1 VKDLLPFVVV
11 GVAAGSVYGL
21 AGVGLTL
28 TYTTTG
34 IFNFAHGALAAAAAF
49 AFFTVHVEWGWPW
62 PVALA
67 LAVAGIGLAGGLL
80 MERLS
85 RSLRTA
91 DAATAVVATVG
102 LLLAVQGG
110 IEWRYGTAARQPA
123 PFLPGTALHLGG
135 VAVTRQQAATV
146 LVGAAATLAVL
157 AFLRRSRLGV
167 QMRAVVGNPDLLSL
181 AGTDPAPVRTAA
193 WVIGSGFA
201 ALSGVL
207 IAPFLGLDAGLLTL
221 LVVQAFGAV
230 AIGRF
235 RSLPLTYAGG
245 LALGVAASLLTKEF
259 AGRPSLGGL
268 PSSLP
273 FLVLVVALVVWP
285 PRAVGGMAAAGLG
298 ALGGAGTSGGAGR
311 PARRG
316 APPAAAIAAAA
327 AGIAAVVALP
337 HLVGPKLPSYTAAAA
352 LVVMFVSLALLV
364 YGSGQISLCHAAFGA
379 VGATAFAHFASSSGL
394 GLPWFAALLLAGA
407 AAVPIGALVAIPAIR
422 LSGVYLALATFGF
435 AVLMER
441 VAYPTGVMFGATGS
455 RHAPRPAFAGGDT
468 ALFYVTVAVA
478 VAGCLLVL
486 AVSRTRLGRLLK
498 GLAESPTALTTN
510 GLSTNVTRLAAF
522 AASAFLAGVAGALLA
537 AAAGNVNGRSF
548 ASFNSLLYLVVLAVA
563 GRRLV
568 PSAVVAAGL
577 LAVAPAYVPD
587 GLVAHQ
593 ALLFGAATVLLL
605 AARGATVRPR
615 TTRVAERLAAGPVGA
630 RRPGVRGRPSS
641 GLEPGAAS

>member
-1 VKDLLPFVVV
+1 LVLVMKDFLPFIVV

-21 AGVGLTL
+21 AGLGLTL

-34 IFNFAHGALAAAAAF
+34 LFNFAHGALAAAAAF
-49 AFFTVHVEWGWPW
+49 VFFTVHVDWGWPW
-62 PVALA
+62 PLS
-67 LAVAGIGLAGGLL
+67 LAVAVVGVGVVGGLL
-80 MERLS
+80 VERLS
-85 RSLRTA
+85 RSLSIA

-102 LLLAVQGG
+102 LLLAVQGL
-110 IEWRYGTAARQPA
+110 IQWRYGTAARQLA
-123 PFLPGTALHLGG
+123 PFLSGTAAHIGG

-146 LVGAAATLAVL
+146 LVGAAATAGVL
-157 AFLRRSRLGV
+157 AFLRFSRLGV
-167 QMRAVVGNPDLLSL
+167 QMRAVVGNPDLLAL
-181 AGTDPAPVRTAA
+181 AGTDPAPVRAA
-193 WVIGSGFA
+193 SWIIGSAFA

-235 RSLPLTYAGG
+235 RSLTLTYAGG
-245 LALGVAASLLTKEF
+245 VALGVAANILIKEF
-259 AGRPSLGGL
+259 AGRPALAGL

-273 FLVLVVALVVWP
+273 FIVLVVALVLWP
-285 PRAVGGMAAAGLG
+285 PRAVGRVNTAPVGAERAVRRLAQSGRLAVAAGVVTL
-298 ALGGAGTSGGAGR
+298 
-311 PARRG
+311 
-316 APPAAAIAAAA
+316 
-327 AGIAAVVALP
+327 VALP

-364 YGSGQISLCHAAFGA
+364 RGSGQISLCHAAFGA
-379 VGATAFAHFASSSGL
+379 VGATAFSHFASSSGL
-394 GLPWFAALLLAGA
+394 GLPWVVALLLAGA
-407 AAVPIGALVAIPAIR
+407 AAVPLGALVAIPAIR

-435 AVLMER
+435 AILMER

-455 RHAPRPAFAGGDT
+455 RHAPRPSFAGGDT

-478 VAGCLLVL
+478 AAACLLVV
-486 AVSRTRLGRLLK
+486 AVTRTRLGRLLR

-548 ASFNSLLYLVVLAVA
+548 TSFNSLLYLVVLAVA
-563 GRRLV
+563 GGRLV
-568 PSAVVAAGL
+568 PSAVMAAAL

-593 ALLFGAATVLLL
+593 ALLFGLATL
-605 AARGATVRPR
+605 ALIAMRGVSIR
-615 TTRVAERLAAGPVGA
+615 TRTSRAEERLATSPVRARMAEQGA
-630 RRPGVRGRPSS
+630 I
-641 GLEPGAAS
+641 A

>member
-1 VKDLLPFVVV
+1 MKDFLPFIVV

-21 AGVGLTL
+21 AGLGLTL

-49 AFFTVHVEWGWPW
+49 AFFTVHVQWGWPW

-67 LAVAGIGLAGGLL
+67 LAVAGVGLAGGLV

-110 IEWRYGTAARQPA
+110 IEWHYGTAARQLA
-123 PFLPGTALHLGG
+123 PFLSGTALHLGG

-167 QMRAVVGNPDLLSL
+167 QMRAVVGNPDLLAL

-245 LALGVAASLLTKEF
+245 LALGVGASLLTKEF

-285 PRAVGGMAAAGLG
+285 PKTAGRMAAAAIG
-298 ALGGAGTSGGAGR
+298 ALGGAGAAGPAGR
-311 PARRG
+311 SARPR
-316 APPAAAIAAAA
+316 AAPAAGLAA
-327 AGIAAVVALP
+327 AGIAVLVTLP

-379 VGATAFAHFASSSGL
+379 VGATAFSHFASSSGL

-435 AVLMER
+435 AILMER

-455 RHAPRPAFAGGDT
+455 RHAPRPSFAGGDT

-478 VAGCLLVL
+478 AAGCLLVV
-486 AVSRTRLGRLLK
+486 AVSRTRLGRLLR

-568 PSAVVAAGL
+568 PSAVIAAGL

-593 ALLFGAATVLLL
+593 ALLFGAATVVLL

-615 TTRVAERLAAGPVGA
+615 TTRVAERLAAGPVRA
-630 RRPGVRGRPSS
+630 RRPGVRGRPP
-641 GLEPGAAS
+641 GLEPGVAS

>member
-1 VKDLLPFVVV
+1 MSDLLPFIVV

-21 AGVGLTL
+21 AGLGLTL

-49 AFFTVHVEWGWPW
+49 VFFTMHVDWGWPW

-67 LAVAGIGLAGGLL
+67 LAVSGVGVVGGLL
-80 MERLS
+80 VERLS
-85 RSLRTA
+85 RSLSIA

-102 LLLAVQGG
+102 LLLAVQGL
-110 IEWRYGTAARQPA
+110 IQWRYGTAARQLE
-123 PFLPGTALHLGG
+123 PFLSGTALHLGG

-146 LVGAAATLAVL
+146 LVGLAAAGGVL
-157 AFLRRSRLGV
+157 AFLRFSRLGV
-167 QMRAVVGNPDLLSL
+167 QMRAVVGNPDLLAL
-181 AGTDPAPVRTAA
+181 AGTDPTPVRTAA
-193 WVIGSGFA
+193 WIIGSGFA

-207 IAPFLGLDAGLLTL
+207 IAPFLGLEATLLTL

-245 LALGVAASLLTKEF
+245 VALGIAANILTKEF
-259 AGRPSLGGL
+259 AGRPALGGL

-273 FLVLVVALVVWP
+273 FIVLVVALVLWP
-285 PRAVGGMAAAGLG
+285 PRTVARPNTASFDGGR
-298 ALGGAGTSGGAGR
+298 AGR
-311 PARRG
+311 RWPAPARL
-316 APPAAAIAAAA
+316 AAIGFGVAAL
-327 AGIAAVVALP
+327 VALP
-337 HLVGPKLPSYTAAAA
+337 HLVGPKLPSYTAGAA
-352 LVVMFVSLALLV
+352 LVVTFVSLALLV
-364 YGSGQISLCHAAFGA
+364 RGSGQISLCHAAFGA
-379 VGATAFAHFASSSGL
+379 VGATAFSHFASSSGL
-394 GLPWFAALLLAGA
+394 GLPWFVALVLAGA

-435 AVLMER
+435 AILMER

-455 RHAPRPAFAGGDT
+455 RPAPRPSFAGGDT
-468 ALFYVTVAVA
+468 ALFYVTVAMA
-478 VAGCLLVL
+478 AAACILVVI
-486 AVSRTRLGRLLK
+486 VSRTRLGRLLR

-537 AAAGNVNGRSF
+537 ASAGNVNGRSF

-568 PSAVVAAGL
+568 PSAVIAAGL

-587 GLVAHQ
+587 ELVAHQ
-593 ALLFGAATVLLL
+593 ALLFGATIVVLLAVRGMTIRPRSTR
-605 AARGATVRPR
+605 AAERLEGSPVHARLLERGAT
-615 TTRVAERLAAGPVGA
+615 A
-630 RRPGVRGRPSS
+630 
-641 GLEPGAAS
+641 

>member
-1 VKDLLPFVVV
+1 MSDLLPFIVV

-21 AGVGLTL
+21 AGLGLTL

-49 AFFTVHVEWGWPW
+49 VFFTMHVDRGWPW

-67 LAVAGIGLAGGLL
+67 LAVTGVGVVGGLL
-80 MERLS
+80 VERLS
-85 RSLRTA
+85 RSLSIA

-102 LLLAVQGG
+102 LLLAVQGL
-110 IEWRYGTAARQPA
+110 IQWRYGTAARQLE
-123 PFLPGTALHLGG
+123 PFLSGTAVHLGG

-146 LVGAAATLAVL
+146 LVGLAAAGGVL
-157 AFLRRSRLGV
+157 AFLRFSRLGV
-167 QMRAVVGNPDLLSL
+167 QMRAVVGNPDLLAL
-181 AGTDPAPVRTAA
+181 AGTDPTPVRTAA
-193 WVIGSGFA
+193 WIIGSGFA

-207 IAPFLGLDAGLLTL
+207 IAPFLGLEATLLTL

-245 LALGVAASLLTKEF
+245 VALGIAANILTKEF
-259 AGRPSLGGL
+259 AGRPALGGL

-273 FLVLVVALVVWP
+273 FIVLVVALVLWP
-285 PRAVGGMAAAGLG
+285 PRTVARPNTASFDTGRAGRRWPSQARLAAIGIGAAAL
-298 ALGGAGTSGGAGR
+298 
-311 PARRG
+311 
-316 APPAAAIAAAA
+316 
-327 AGIAAVVALP
+327 VALP
-337 HLVGPKLPSYTAAAA
+337 HIVGPKLPSYTAAAA
-352 LVVMFVSLALLV
+352 LVVTFVSLALLV
-364 YGSGQISLCHAAFGA
+364 RGSGQISLCHAAFGA
-379 VGATAFAHFASSSGL
+379 VGATAFSHFASSSGL
-394 GLPWFAALLLAGA
+394 GLPWFAALVLAGA

-435 AVLMER
+435 AILMER
-441 VAYPTGVMFGATGS
+441 VAYPTGLMFGATGS
-455 RHAPRPAFAGGDT
+455 RHAPRPSFAGGDT
-468 ALFYVTVAVA
+468 ALFYVTVAMAA
-478 VAGCLLVL
+478 VACLLVVV
-486 AVSRTRLGRLLK
+486 VSRTRLGRLLR

-537 AAAGNVNGRSF
+537 AGAGNVNGRSF

-568 PSAVVAAGL
+568 PSAIIAAGL

-587 GLVAHQ
+587 ELVAHQ
-593 ALLFGAATVLLL
+593 ALLFGATVVVLLAVRGMTIRPRSTR
-605 AARGATVRPR
+605 AAERLDGSPVHARLVERGATV
-615 TTRVAERLAAGPVGA
+615 
-630 RRPGVRGRPSS
+630 
-641 GLEPGAAS
+641 

>member
-1 VKDLLPFVVV
+1 MSDLLPFIVV

-21 AGVGLTL
+21 AGLGLTL

-34 IFNFAHGALAAAAAF
+34 VFNFAHGALAAAAAF

-62 PVALA
+62 PLALA
-67 LAVAGIGLAGGLL
+67 LAVTGVGLVGGLL
-80 MERLS
+80 VERLS
-85 RSLRTA
+85 RSLATA

-102 LLLAVQGG
+102 LLLAVQGL
-110 IEWRYGTAARQPA
+110 IQWRYGTAARQLA
-123 PFLPGTALHLGG
+123 PFLSGTAVHLGG

-146 LVGAAATLAVL
+146 LVGAAAAAGVL
-157 AFLRRSRLGV
+157 AFLRFSRLGV
-167 QMRAVVGNPDLLSL
+167 QMRAVVGNPDLLAL

-193 WVIGSGFA
+193 WIIGSGFA

-245 LALGVAASLLTKEF
+245 LALGVAANILTKEF
-259 AGRPSLGGL
+259 AGRPALGGL

-273 FLVLVVALVVWP
+273 FIVLVVALVLWP
-285 PRAVGGMAAAGLG
+285 PRAVGRANAAPVNPERAPRQ
-298 ALGGAGTSGGAGR
+298 R
-311 PARRG
+311 PARWRLAAVG
-316 APPAAAIAAAA
+316 AGAAAL
-327 AGIAAVVALP
+327 VALP
-337 HLVGPKLPSYTAAAA
+337 HLVGPKLPSYTAGAA
-352 LVVMFVSLALLV
+352 LVVTFVSLALLV
-364 YGSGQISLCHAAFGA
+364 RGSGQISLCHAAFGA
-379 VGATAFAHFASSSGL
+379 VGATAFSHFASSSGL
-394 GLPWFAALLLAGA
+394 GLPWFVALLLAGA

-435 AVLMER
+435 AILMER
-441 VAYPTGVMFGATGS
+441 VAYPTGAMFGATGS
-455 RHAPRPAFAGGDT
+455 RHVPRPSFAGGDT

-478 VAGCLLVL
+478 AAACLLVV
-486 AVSRTRLGRLLK
+486 AVSRTRLGRLLR

-537 AAAGNVNGRSF
+537 AGAGNVNGRSF

-568 PSAVVAAGL
+568 PSAVIAAGL

-593 ALLFGAATVLLL
+593 ALLFGVATVVLL
-605 AARGATVRPR
+605 AVRGMTIRPR
-615 TTRVAERLAAGPVGA
+615 TSRAAERLAGSPVHARLLERGA
-630 RRPGVRGRPSS
+630 T
-641 GLEPGAAS
+641 A

>member
-1 VKDLLPFVVV
+1 VIREFLPFIVV

-21 AGVGLTL
+21 AGLGLTL

-49 AFFTVHVEWGWPW
+49 VFFTVHVDWGWPW

-67 LAVAGIGLAGGLL
+67 VAVVGVGGIGGLL
-80 MERLS
+80 VERLS
-85 RSLRTA
+85 RSLSIA

-102 LLLAVQGG
+102 LLLAVQGL
-110 IEWRYGTAARQPA
+110 IEWRYGTAARQLA
-123 PFLPGTALHLGG
+123 PFLSGTAVHLGG

-146 LVGAAATLAVL
+146 LVGAAATAALL
-157 AFLRRSRLGV
+157 AFLRFSRLGV
-167 QMRAVVGNPDLLSL
+167 QMRAVVGNPDLLAL
-181 AGTDPAPVRTAA
+181 AGTDPAPVRMAS
-193 WVIGSGFA
+193 WIIGSAFA

-245 LALGVAASLLTKEF
+245 VALGVAANVLIKEF
-259 AGRPSLGGL
+259 AGRPALAGL

-273 FLVLVVALVVWP
+273 FIVLVVALVLWP
-285 PRAVGGMAAAGLG
+285 PKAIGRVNAAPVGGERVARRLAPQARWLAGAVGVV
-298 ALGGAGTSGGAGR
+298 AL
-311 PARRG
+311 
-316 APPAAAIAAAA
+316 
-327 AGIAAVVALP
+327 VALP
-337 HLVGPKLPSYTAAAA
+337 HVVGPKLPSYTAAAA

-364 YGSGQISLCHAAFGA
+364 RGSGQISLCHAAFGA
-379 VGATAFAHFASSSGL
+379 VGATAFSHFASSSGL
-394 GLPWFAALLLAGA
+394 GLPWVVALLLAGA

-435 AVLMER
+435 AILMER

-478 VAGCLLVL
+478 AAACLLVV
-486 AVSRTRLGRLLK
+486 AVTRTRLGRLLR

-537 AAAGNVNGRSF
+537 SAAGNVNGRSF
-548 ASFNSLLYLVVLAVA
+548 TSFNSLLYLVVLAVA
-563 GRRLV
+563 GLRLV
-568 PSAVVAAGL
+568 PSAVMAAAL

-587 GLVAHQ
+587 ALVAHQ
-593 ALLFGAATVLLL
+593 ALLFGLATLVLI
-605 AARGATVRPR
+605 AGRGASIRPR
-615 TTRVAERLAAGPVGA
+615 TTRAEERLATSPVRA
-630 RRPGVRGRPSS
+630 RLAEHGVT
-641 GLEPGAAS
+641 A

>member
-1 VKDLLPFVVV
+1 MSDLLPFIVV

-21 AGVGLTL
+21 AGLGLTL

-49 AFFTVHVEWGWPW
+49 VFFTMHVDWSWPW

-67 LAVAGIGLAGGLL
+67 LAVIGVGVIGGLL
-80 MERLS
+80 VERLA
-85 RSLRTA
+85 RSLSIV

-102 LLLAVQGG
+102 LLLAVQGL
-110 IEWRYGTAARQPA
+110 IQWRYGTAARQLE
-123 PFLPGTALHLGG
+123 PFLTGTAVHLGG

-146 LVGAAATLAVL
+146 LVGLVAAGGVL
-157 AFLRRSRLGV
+157 AFLRFSRLGV
-167 QMRAVVGNPDLLSL
+167 QMRAVVGNPDLLAL
-181 AGTDPAPVRTAA
+181 AGTDPTPVRTAA
-193 WVIGSGFA
+193 WIIGSGFA

-207 IAPFLGLDAGLLTL
+207 IAPFLGLEATLLTL

-245 LALGVAASLLTKEF
+245 VALGIAANILTKEF
-259 AGRPSLGGL
+259 AGRPALGGL

-273 FLVLVVALVVWP
+273 FIVLVVALVLWP
-285 PRAVGGMAAAGLG
+285 PRTVGRGNAASFDAER
-298 ALGGAGTSGGAGR
+298 ADR
-311 PARRG
+311 RWPAQARL
-316 APPAAAIAAAA
+316 AAIGVGAATL
-327 AGIAAVVALP
+327 VALP

-352 LVVMFVSLALLV
+352 LVVTFVSLALLV
-364 YGSGQISLCHAAFGA
+364 RGSGQISLCHAAFGA
-379 VGATAFAHFASSSGL
+379 VGATAFSHFASSSGL

-435 AVLMER
+435 AILMER

-455 RHAPRPAFAGGDT
+455 RHAPRPSFAGGDT
-468 ALFYVTVAVA
+468 ALFYVTVAMA
-478 VAGCLLVL
+478 AAACLLVVV
-486 AVSRTRLGRLLK
+486 VSRTRLGRLLR

-537 AAAGNVNGRSF
+537 VGAGNVNGRSF

-568 PSAVVAAGL
+568 PSAIIAAGL

-587 GLVAHQ
+587 ELVAHQ
-593 ALLFGAATVLLL
+593 ALLFGVTIVVLL
-605 AARGATVRPR
+605 AVRGMTIRPR
-615 TTRVAERLAAGPVGA
+615 TTRTAERLEGSPVHSRLLERGA
-630 RRPGVRGRPSS
+630 TV
-641 GLEPGAAS
+641 

>member
-1 VKDLLPFVVV
+1 VLGVSDFLPFVVV

-21 AGVGLTL
+21 AGLGLTL

-49 AFFTVHVEWGWPW
+49 VFFTVHVDWGWPW

-67 LAVAGIGLAGGLL
+67 VAVGGVGVIGGLL
-80 MERLS
+80 VERLS
-85 RSLRTA
+85 RSLSTA

-102 LLLAVQGG
+102 LLLAVQGL
-110 IEWRYGTAARQPA
+110 IQWRYGSAARQLA
-123 PFLPGTALHLGG
+123 PFLSGIAVHLGG

-146 LVGAAATLAVL
+146 LVGAAATAGVL
-157 AFLRRSRLGV
+157 AFLRFSRLGV
-167 QMRAVVGNPDLLSL
+167 QMRAVVGNPGLLAL

-193 WVIGSGFA
+193 WIIGSAFA

-245 LALGVAASLLTKEF
+245 VALGVAANILIKEF
-259 AGRPSLGGL
+259 AGRPALAGL

-273 FLVLVVALVVWP
+273 FIVLVVALVLWP
-285 PRAVGGMAAAGLG
+285 PRAVGRVMAAPADAERVPRRLTASSRLLAG
-298 ALGGAGTSGGAGR
+298 
-311 PARRG
+311 
-316 APPAAAIAAAA
+316 A
-327 AGIAAVVALP
+327 AGVVALVALP
-337 HLVGPKLPSYTAAAA
+337 HVVGPKLPSYTAAAA

-364 YGSGQISLCHAAFGA
+364 RGSGQISLCHAAFGA
-379 VGATAFAHFASSSGL
+379 VGATAFSHFASSSGL
-394 GLPWFAALLLAGA
+394 GLPWVVALLLAGA

-435 AVLMER
+435 AILMER
-441 VAYPTGVMFGATGS
+441 VAYPTGLMFGATGS
-455 RHAPRPAFAGGDT
+455 RHAPRPALAGGDT
-468 ALFYVTVAVA
+468 ALFYVTVVVA
-478 VAGCLLVL
+478 AAACLLVV
-486 AVSRTRLGRLLK
+486 AVSQTRLGRLLR
-498 GLAESPTALTTN
+498 GLAESPIALTTN
-510 GLSTNVTRLAAF
+510 GLSTNVTHLAAF

-568 PSAVVAAGL
+568 PSAVIAAVL

-587 GLVAHQ
+587 ALVAHQ
-593 ALLFGAATVLLL
+593 ALLFGLATVALI
-605 AARGATVRPR
+605 AMRGASIRPR
-615 TTRVAERLAAGPVGA
+615 TTRAAERLATSPVRA
-630 RRPGVRGRPSS
+630 R
-641 GLEPGAAS
+641 LAEQATA

>member
-1 VKDLLPFVVV
+1 MSDLLPFIVV

-21 AGVGLTL
+21 AGLGLTL

-49 AFFTVHVEWGWPW
+49 VFFTMHVDRGWPW

-67 LAVAGIGLAGGLL
+67 LAVTGVGVVGGLL
-80 MERLS
+80 VERLS
-85 RSLRTA
+85 RSLSIA

-102 LLLAVQGG
+102 LLLAVQGL
-110 IEWRYGTAARQPA
+110 IQWRYGTAARQLE
-123 PFLPGTALHLGG
+123 PFLSGTAVHLGG

-146 LVGAAATLAVL
+146 LVGLAAAGGVL
-157 AFLRRSRLGV
+157 AFLRFSRLGV
-167 QMRAVVGNPDLLSL
+167 QMRAVVGNPDLLAL
-181 AGTDPAPVRTAA
+181 AGTDPTPVRTAA
-193 WVIGSGFA
+193 WIIGSGFA

-207 IAPFLGLDAGLLTL
+207 IAPFLGLEATLLTL

-245 LALGVAASLLTKEF
+245 VALGIAANILTKEF
-259 AGRPSLGGL
+259 AGRPALGGL

-273 FLVLVVALVVWP
+273 FIVLVVALVLWP
-285 PRAVGGMAAAGLG
+285 PRTVARPNTASFDTGRAGRRWPSQARLAAIVIGAAAL
-298 ALGGAGTSGGAGR
+298 
-311 PARRG
+311 
-316 APPAAAIAAAA
+316 
-327 AGIAAVVALP
+327 VALP

-352 LVVMFVSLALLV
+352 LVVTFVSLALLV
-364 YGSGQISLCHAAFGA
+364 RGSGQISLCHAAFGA
-379 VGATAFAHFASSSGL
+379 VGATAFSHFASSSGL
-394 GLPWFAALLLAGA
+394 GLPWFAALVLAGA

-435 AVLMER
+435 AILMER
-441 VAYPTGVMFGATGS
+441 VAYPTGLMFGATGS
-455 RHAPRPAFAGGDT
+455 RHAPRPSFAGGDT
-468 ALFYVTVAVA
+468 ALFYVTVAMAA
-478 VAGCLLVL
+478 VACLLVVV
-486 AVSRTRLGRLLK
+486 VSRTRLGRLLR

-537 AAAGNVNGRSF
+537 AGAGNVNGRSF

-568 PSAVVAAGL
+568 PSAIIAAGL

-587 GLVAHQ
+587 ELVAHQ
-593 ALLFGAATVLLL
+593 ALLFGATVVVLLAVRGMTIRPRSTR
-605 AARGATVRPR
+605 AAERLDGSPVHARLVERGATV
-615 TTRVAERLAAGPVGA
+615 
-630 RRPGVRGRPSS
+630 
-641 GLEPGAAS
+641 

>member
-1 VKDLLPFVVV
+1 MSDLLPFIVV

-21 AGVGLTL
+21 AGLGLTL

-49 AFFTVHVEWGWPW
+49 VFFTMHVDWGWPW

-67 LAVAGIGLAGGLL
+67 LAVLGVGVIGGLIV
-80 MERLS
+80 ERLS
-85 RSLRTA
+85 RSLSIV

-102 LLLAVQGG
+102 LLLAVQGL
-110 IEWRYGTAARQPA
+110 IQWRYGTAARQLE
-123 PFLPGTALHLGG
+123 PFLSGTAVHLGG

-146 LVGAAATLAVL
+146 LVGLAAAGGVL
-157 AFLRRSRLGV
+157 AFLRFSRLGV
-167 QMRAVVGNPDLLSL
+167 QMRAVVGNPDLLAL
-181 AGTDPAPVRTAA
+181 AGTDPTPVRTAS
-193 WVIGSGFA
+193 WIIGSGFA

-207 IAPFLGLDAGLLTL
+207 IAPFLGLEATLLTL

-245 LALGVAASLLTKEF
+245 VALGIAANILTKEF
-259 AGRPSLGGL
+259 AGRPALGGL

-273 FLVLVVALVVWP
+273 FIVLVVALVLWP
-285 PRAVGGMAAAGLG
+285 PRTVGRANTASFDTASFDTGRAGRRWPSQARLAAMGIGAAAL
-298 ALGGAGTSGGAGR
+298 
-311 PARRG
+311 
-316 APPAAAIAAAA
+316 
-327 AGIAAVVALP
+327 VALP

-352 LVVMFVSLALLV
+352 LVVTFVSLALLV
-364 YGSGQISLCHAAFGA
+364 RGSGQISLCHAAFGA
-379 VGATAFAHFASSSGL
+379 VGATAFSHFASSSGL
-394 GLPWFAALLLAGA
+394 GLPWFAALVLAGA

-435 AVLMER
+435 AILMER
-441 VAYPTGVMFGATGS
+441 VAYPTGLMFGATGS
-455 RHAPRPAFAGGDT
+455 RDAPRPSFAGGDT
-468 ALFYVTVAVA
+468 ALFYVTVAMAA
-478 VAGCLLVL
+478 VACLLVVV
-486 AVSRTRLGRLLK
+486 VSRTRLGRLLR

-537 AAAGNVNGRSF
+537 AGAGNVNGRSF

-568 PSAVVAAGL
+568 PSAVIAAGL
-577 LAVAPAYVPD
+577 LAVAPAYIPD
-587 GLVAHQ
+587 ELVAHQ
-593 ALLFGAATVLLL
+593 ALLFGATIVVLL
-605 AARGATVRPR
+605 AVRGMTIRPR
-615 TTRVAERLAAGPVGA
+615 TTRPAERLESSPVHARLAERGVLESIGGA
-630 RRPGVRGRPSS
+630 R
-641 GLEPGAAS
+641 

>member
-1 VKDLLPFVVV
+1 VVLAVRDLLPFVVV

-21 AGVGLTL
+21 AGLGLTL

-67 LAVAGIGLAGGLL
+67 IAVTGVGLMGGLL
-80 MERLS
+80 VERLA
-85 RSLRTA
+85 RSLSIA
-91 DAATAVVATVG
+91 DAATAVVATVA
-102 LLLAVQGG
+102 LLLAVQGLVQ
-110 IEWRYGTAARQPA
+110 WRYGTAARQLA
-123 PFLPGTALHLGG
+123 PFLSGTAVHLGG

-146 LVGAAATLAVL
+146 LVGAAAAVGVL
-157 AFLRRSRLGV
+157 AFLRFSRLGV
-167 QMRAVVGNPDLLSL
+167 QMRAVVGNPDLLAL

-193 WVIGSGFA
+193 WIIGSGFA

-207 IAPFLGLDAGLLTL
+207 IAPFLGLEAGLLTL

-235 RSLPLTYAGG
+235 RSLPLTYLGG
-245 LALGVAASLLTKEF
+245 VALGVAANILTKEF
-259 AGRPSLGGL
+259 AGRPALAGL

-273 FLVLVVALVVWP
+273 FIVLVVALVLWP
-285 PRAVGGMAAAGLG
+285 PRVVGRADAAPVGGSERVTRPRPASLRLGAIGVGMAAL
-298 ALGGAGTSGGAGR
+298 
-311 PARRG
+311 
-316 APPAAAIAAAA
+316 I
-327 AGIAAVVALP
+327 ALP

-352 LVVMFVSLALLV
+352 LVVTFVSLALLV
-364 YGSGQISLCHAAFGA
+364 RGSGQISLCHAAFGA
-379 VGATAFAHFASSSGL
+379 VGATAFSHFASSSGL
-394 GLPWFAALLLAGA
+394 GLPWFVALLLAGA
-407 AAVPIGALVAIPAIR
+407 AAIPIGALVAIPAVR

-435 AVLMER
+435 AILMER

-455 RHAPRPAFAGGDT
+455 RHAPRPSFAGGDT

-478 VAGCLLVL
+478 AAACLLVM
-486 AVSRTRLGRLLK
+486 AVTRTRLGRLLR

-522 AASAFLAGVAGALLA
+522 AASAFLAGIAGALLA
-537 AAAGNVNGRSF
+537 AGAGNVNGRSF

-568 PSAVVAAGL
+568 PSAVMAAGL

-587 GLVAHQ
+587 ALVAHQ
-593 ALLFGAATVLLL
+593 ALLFGVVTVVLLVVQGM
-605 AARGATVRPR
+605 AIRPR
-615 TTRVAERLAAGPVGA
+615 TSRVAERLAGSPVHARLVEHGA
-630 RRPGVRGRPSS
+630 S
-641 GLEPGAAS
+641 A

>member
-1 VKDLLPFVVV
+1 MSDLLPFVVV

-21 AGVGLTL
+21 AGLGLTL

-49 AFFTVHVEWGWPW
+49 VFFTMHVDWGWPW
-62 PVALA
+62 PVALS
-67 LAVAGIGLAGGLL
+67 LAVIGVGVIGGLL
-80 MERLS
+80 VERLS
-85 RSLRTA
+85 RSLSIA

-102 LLLAVQGG
+102 LLLAVQGL
-110 IEWRYGTAARQPA
+110 IQWRYGTAARQLE
-123 PFLPGTALHLGG
+123 PFLSGTAVHLGG
-135 VAVTRQQAATV
+135 VAVTRQQAVTV
-146 LVGAAATLAVL
+146 LVGLAAAGGVL
-157 AFLRRSRLGV
+157 AFLRFSRLGV
-167 QMRAVVGNPDLLSL
+167 QMRAVVGNPDLLAL

-193 WVIGSGFA
+193 WFIGSGFA

-207 IAPFLGLDAGLLTL
+207 IAPFLGLEATLLTL

-245 LALGVAASLLTKEF
+245 VALGIAANILTKEL
-259 AGRPSLGGL
+259 AGRPALGGL

-273 FLVLVVALVVWP
+273 FIVLVMALVLWP
-285 PRAVGGMAAAGLG
+285 PRTVARPPTASFDTGRAGRRCPRRARLAAIGSGVG
-298 ALGGAGTSGGAGR
+298 AL
-311 PARRG
+311 
-316 APPAAAIAAAA
+316 
-327 AGIAAVVALP
+327 VALP

-352 LVVMFVSLALLV
+352 LVVTFVSLALLV
-364 YGSGQISLCHAAFGA
+364 RGSGQISLCHAAFGA
-379 VGATAFAHFASSSGL
+379 VGATAFSHFASSSGL
-394 GLPWFAALLLAGA
+394 GLPWFAALVLAGA

-435 AVLMER
+435 AILMER
-441 VAYPTGVMFGATGS
+441 VAYPTGLMFGATGS
-455 RHAPRPAFAGGDT
+455 RPAPRPSFAGGDT
-468 ALFYVTVAVA
+468 ALFYVTVALAA
-478 VAGCLLVL
+478 VACLLVVV
-486 AVSRTRLGRLLK
+486 VSRTRLGRLLR

-537 AAAGNVNGRSF
+537 AGAGNVNGRSF

-568 PSAVVAAGL
+568 PSAIIAAGL

-587 GLVAHQ
+587 ELVAHQ
-593 ALLFGAATVLLL
+593 ALLFGATIVVLLAVRGMTIRPRSTR
-605 AARGATVRPR
+605 AAERLDGSPVHARLLERGATV
-615 TTRVAERLAAGPVGA
+615 
-630 RRPGVRGRPSS
+630 
-641 GLEPGAAS
+641 

>member
-1 VKDLLPFVVV
+1 MLAVTELLPFIVV

-21 AGVGLTL
+21 AGLGLTL

-49 AFFTVHVEWGWPW
+49 VFYTMHVDWNWPW

-67 LAVAGIGLAGGLL
+67 VAVAGVGVVGGVLV
-80 MERLS
+80 ERLS
-85 RSLRTA
+85 RSLRVA

-102 LLLAVQGG
+102 LLLAVQGL
-110 IEWRYGTAARQPA
+110 IQWRYGTAARQLE
-123 PFLPGTALHLGG
+123 PFLTGTAVRLGG

-146 LVGAAATLAVL
+146 LVGLAAAGGVL
-157 AFLRRSRLGV
+157 AFLRFSRLGV
-167 QMRAVVGNPDLLSL
+167 QMRAVVGNPDLLAL
-181 AGTDPAPVRTAA
+181 AGTDPKPVRTAA
-193 WVIGSGFA
+193 WIIGSGFA

-207 IAPFLGLDAGLLTL
+207 IAPFLGLEATLLTL

-245 LALGVAASLLTKEF
+245 VALGIAANILTKEL
-259 AGRPSLGGL
+259 AGRPALGGL

-273 FLVLVVALVVWP
+273 FIVLVVALVLWP
-285 PRAVGGMAAAGLG
+285 PRAVARAHTAPLD
-298 ALGGAGTSGGAGR
+298 SGR
-311 PARRG
+311 PDRRWP
-316 APPAAAIAAAA
+316 PPARGAAIAAG
-327 AGIAAVVALP
+327 AGALVALP

-352 LVVMFVSLALLV
+352 LVVTFVSLALLV
-364 YGSGQISLCHAAFGA
+364 RGSGQISLCHAAFGA
-379 VGATAFAHFASSSGL
+379 VGATAFSHFASSAGL
-394 GLPWFAALLLAGA
+394 GLPWFVALLLAGA

-435 AVLMER
+435 AILMER

-455 RHAPRPAFAGGDT
+455 RQAPRPSFAGGDT
-468 ALFYVTVAVA
+468 ALFYVTVAMA
-478 VAGCLLVL
+478 VAACLLVVV
-486 AVSRTRLGRLLK
+486 VSRTRLGRLLR

-537 AAAGNVNGRSF
+537 AGAGNVNGRSF

-568 PSAVVAAGL
+568 PSAVIAAGL

-587 GLVAHQ
+587 ELVAHQ
-593 ALLFGAATVLLL
+593 ALLFGATVVVLL
-605 AARGATVRPR
+605 AVRGLTIRPR
-615 TTRVAERLAAGPVGA
+615 TTRAAERLEKSPVRA
-630 RRPGVRGRPSS
+630 RL
-641 GLEPGAAS
+641 LERGAAV

>member
-1 VKDLLPFVVV
+1 MSDVLPFIVV
-11 GVAAGSVYGL
+11 GVASGSVYGL
-21 AGVGLTL
+21 AGLGLTL

-49 AFFTVHVEWGWPW
+49 VFFTLQVEWGWPW
-62 PVALA
+62 PLA
-67 LAVAGIGLAGGLL
+67 LAIAVAGVGVIGGVLV
-80 MERLS
+80 ERLS
-85 RSLRTA
+85 RSLSTA

-102 LLLAVQGG
+102 LLLAVQGL
-110 IEWRYGTAARQPA
+110 IQWRYGTAARQLA
-123 PFLPGTALHLGG
+123 PFLSGTAVHIGG

-146 LVGAAATLAVL
+146 LVGAAAAGAVL
-157 AFLRRSRLGV
+157 AFLRFSRLGV
-167 QMRAVVGNPDLLSL
+167 QMRAVVGNPDLLALS
-181 AGTDPAPVRTAA
+181 GTDPAPVRTAA
-193 WVIGSGFA
+193 WIIGSAFA

-245 LALGVAASLLTKEF
+245 LALGVTASLLTKEF

-273 FLVLVVALVVWP
+273 FLVLVVALVIWP
-285 PRAVGGMAAAGLG
+285 PRTVGRANGPSAASDRAP
-298 ALGGAGTSGGAGR
+298 R
-311 PARRG
+311 RWPARTRL
-316 APPAAAIAAAA
+316 AAAA
-327 AGIAAVVALP
+327 AGLAALVALP

-352 LVVMFVSLALLV
+352 LVVTFVSLALLV
-364 YGSGQISLCHAAFGA
+364 RGSGQISLCHAAFGA
-379 VGATAFAHFASSSGL
+379 VGATAFSHFASSSGL

-435 AVLMER
+435 TILMER
-441 VAYPTGVMFGATGS
+441 VAYPMGVMFGATGS
-455 RHAPRPAFAGGDT
+455 REAPRPSFAGGDT
-468 ALFYVTVAVA
+468 ALFYVTAAVA
-478 VAGCLLVL
+478 AVCCLLVVV
-486 AVSRTRLGRLLK
+486 VSRTRLGRLLR

-522 AASAFLAGVAGALLA
+522 AASAFLAGIAGALLA

-548 ASFNSLLYLVVLAVA
+548 ASFNSLLYLVVIAVA
-563 GRRLV
+563 GHRLV

-587 GLVAHQ
+587 SLVAHQ
-593 ALLFGAATVLLL
+593 ALLFGAATVALL
-605 AARGATVRPR
+605 AGRGTTIRPR
-615 TTRVAERLAAGPVGA
+615 TTRAGERLGASPVRARVVEQGA
-630 RRPGVRGRPSS
+630 T
-641 GLEPGAAS
+641 A

>member
-1 VKDLLPFVVV
+1 VSDLLPFIVV
-11 GVAAGSVYGL
+11 GVASGSVYGL
-21 AGVGLTL
+21 AGLGLTL

-49 AFFTVHVEWGWPW
+49 VFFTVHVAWGWPW

-67 LAVAGIGLAGGLL
+67 IAVGSVGLIGGLL
-80 MERLS
+80 VERLS
-85 RSLRTA
+85 RSLSTA

-102 LLLAVQGG
+102 LLLAVQGL
-110 IEWRYGTAARQPA
+110 IQWRYGTAARQLA
-123 PFLPGTALHLGG
+123 PFLSGTAVHLGG

-146 LVGAAATLAVL
+146 LVGAAAAVGVL
-157 AFLRRSRLGV
+157 AFLRFSRLGV
-167 QMRAVVGNPDLLSL
+167 QMRAVVGNPDLLAL
-181 AGTDPAPVRTAA
+181 AGTDPTPVRSAA
-193 WVIGSGFA
+193 WIIGSSFA

-245 LALGVAASLLTKEF
+245 VALGVAASILTKEF
-259 AGRPSLGGL
+259 AGQPSLGGL

-273 FLVLVVALVVWP
+273 FIVLVVALVLWP
-285 PRAVGGMAAAGLG
+285 PRPVGRGYVSPVNAERASRRGAASSRWAAAGVG
-298 ALGGAGTSGGAGR
+298 
-311 PARRG
+311 
-316 APPAAAIAAAA
+316 AAALI
-327 AGIAAVVALP
+327 ALP
-337 HLVGPKLPSYTAAAA
+337 HLVGPKLPSYTAGAS
-352 LVVMFVSLALLV
+352 LVVTFVSLALLV
-364 YGSGQISLCHAAFGA
+364 QGSGQISLCHAAFGA
-379 VGATAFAHFASSSGL
+379 VGATAFSHFASSSGL

-407 AAVPIGALVAIPAIR
+407 AAIPIGALVAIPAIR

-455 RHAPRPAFAGGDT
+455 RHAPRPSFAGGDT

-478 VAGCLLVL
+478 AGACLLVV
-486 AVSRTRLGRLLK
+486 AVSRTRLGRLLR

-537 AAAGNVNGRSF
+537 AGAGNVNGRSF

-568 PSAVVAAGL
+568 PSAVLAAAL

-587 GLVAHQ
+587 KLVAHQ
-593 ALLFGAATVLLL
+593 ALLFGAATVVLL
-605 AARGATVRPR
+605 AVRGMTIRPR
-615 TTRVAERLAAGPVGA
+615 TTRAAERLAASPVRARVREQGA
-630 RRPGVRGRPSS
+630 RECLGG
-641 GLEPGAAS
+641 GW

>member
-1 VKDLLPFVVV
+1 VLDVRDFLPFIVV

-21 AGVGLTL
+21 AGLGLTL

-49 AFFTVHVEWGWPW
+49 VFFTVHVDWGWPW
-62 PVALA
+62 PVALTV
-67 LAVAGIGLAGGLL
+67 AVAGVGVIGGLL
-80 MERLS
+80 VERMS
-85 RSLRTA
+85 RSLSTT

-102 LLLAVQGG
+102 LLLAVQGL
-110 IEWRYGTAARQPA
+110 IQWRYGTAARQLA
-123 PFLPGTALHLGG
+123 PFLSGTAVHLGG

-146 LVGAAATLAVL
+146 LVGAAATAAVL
-157 AFLRRSRLGV
+157 AFLRFSRLGV
-167 QMRAVVGNPDLLSL
+167 QMRAVVGNPDLLAL
-181 AGTDPAPVRTAA
+181 AGTDPAPVRSAA
-193 WVIGSGFA
+193 WIIGSAFA

-245 LALGVAASLLTKEF
+245 VALGVAANILIKQF
-259 AGRPSLGGL
+259 ADRPALAGL

-273 FLVLVVALVVWP
+273 FIVLVVALMLWP
-285 PRAVGGMAAAGLG
+285 PRAAGRVNAAPVDPERVVRRFAARSRWLAVAAGVA
-298 ALGGAGTSGGAGR
+298 AL
-311 PARRG
+311 
-316 APPAAAIAAAA
+316 
-327 AGIAAVVALP
+327 VALP

-364 YGSGQISLCHAAFGA
+364 RGSGQISLCHAAFGA
-379 VGATAFAHFASSSGL
+379 VGATAFSHFASSSGL
-394 GLPWFAALLLAGA
+394 GLPWALALVLAGA

-435 AVLMER
+435 AILMER

-455 RHAPRPAFAGGDT
+455 RHAPRPALAGGDT

-478 VAGCLLVL
+478 VAGCLLVV
-486 AVSRTRLGRLLK
+486 AVSHTRLGRLLR

-568 PSAVVAAGL
+568 RSAVIAAAL

-587 GLVAHQ
+587 SLVAHQ
-593 ALLFGAATVLLL
+593 ALLFGLTTVALISL
-605 AARGATVRPR
+605 RGASIPTR
-615 TTRVAERLAAGPVGA
+615 TSRAEERLATSPVRARLAEQGA
-630 RRPGVRGRPSS
+630 S
-641 GLEPGAAS
+641 A

>member
-1 VKDLLPFVVV
+1 MLIVSELLPFIVV

-21 AGVGLTL
+21 AGLGLTL

-49 AFFTVHVEWGWPW
+49 AFFTAHLEWGWPW
-62 PVALA
+62 PLALA
-67 LAVAGIGLAGGLL
+67 LAVLGVGVVGGLL
-80 MERLS
+80 VERLA
-85 RSLRTA
+85 RSLSIA

-102 LLLAVQGG
+102 LLLAVQGL
-110 IEWRYGTAARQPA
+110 IQWRYGTAARQLE
-123 PFLPGTALHLGG
+123 PFLSGTAVQLGG

-146 LVGAAATLAVL
+146 LVGLAAAGGVL
-157 AFLRRSRLGV
+157 AFLRFSRLGV
-167 QMRAVVGNPDLLSL
+167 QMRAVVGNPDLLAL
-181 AGTDPAPVRTAA
+181 AGTDPTPVRTAA
-193 WVIGSGFA
+193 WIIGSGFA

-207 IAPFLGLDAGLLTL
+207 IAPFLGLEATLLTL

-245 LALGVAASLLTKEF
+245 VALGIAANILTKEF
-259 AGRPSLGGL
+259 AGRPALGGL

-273 FLVLVVALVVWP
+273 FIVLVVALVLWP
-285 PRAVGGMAAAGLG
+285 PRAVGRANPAPVDTDRTQRPWPAAVRPAAIGIGAAAL
-298 ALGGAGTSGGAGR
+298 
-311 PARRG
+311 
-316 APPAAAIAAAA
+316 
-327 AGIAAVVALP
+327 VALP

-352 LVVMFVSLALLV
+352 LVVTFVSLALLV
-364 YGSGQISLCHAAFGA
+364 RGSGQISLCHAAFGA
-379 VGATAFAHFASSSGL
+379 VGATAFSHFASSSGL
-394 GLPWFAALLLAGA
+394 GLPWFVALVLAGA

-435 AVLMER
+435 AILMER

-455 RHAPRPAFAGGDT
+455 RHAPRPSFAGGDI
-468 ALFYVTVAVA
+468 ALFYVTVAMA
-478 VAGCLLVL
+478 AGACLLVV
-486 AVSRTRLGRLLK
+486 AVSRTRLGRLLR

-537 AAAGNVNGRSF
+537 AGAGNVNGRSF

-568 PSAVVAAGL
+568 PSAVIAAGL

-587 GLVAHQ
+587 ALVAHQ
-593 ALLFGAATVLLL
+593 ALLFGTATVVLI
-605 AARGATVRPR
+605 AVRGMTVRPR
-615 TTRVAERLAAGPVGA
+615 STRAAERLVGSPVHA
-630 RRPGVRGRPSS
+630 RLVER
-641 GLEPGAAS
+641 GAAV

>member
-1 VKDLLPFVVV
+1 MSDLLPFVVV

-21 AGVGLTL
+21 AGLGLTL

-34 IFNFAHGALAAAAAF
+34 VFNFAHGALAAAAAF
-49 AFFTVHVEWGWPW
+49 VFFTVHVDWGWPW
-62 PVALA
+62 PLA
-67 LAVAGIGLAGGLL
+67 LAVAVGGVGVTGGLL
-80 MERLS
+80 VERLS
-85 RSLRTA
+85 RSLSTA

-102 LLLAVQGG
+102 LLLAVQGL
-110 IEWRYGTAARQPA
+110 IQWRYGTAARQLA
-123 PFLPGTALHLGG
+123 PFLSGTAVHLGG
-135 VAVTRQQAATV
+135 VAVTRQQTATV
-146 LVGAAATLAVL
+146 LVGAAATGGLL
-157 AFLRRSRLGV
+157 AFLRFSRLGV

-193 WVIGSGFA
+193 WIIGSAFA

-235 RSLPLTYAGG
+235 RSLALTYAGG
-245 LALGVAASLLTKEF
+245 VALGVAANILIKEF
-259 AGRPSLGGL
+259 AGRPALGGL

-273 FLVLVVALVVWP
+273 FIVLVVALVLWP
-285 PRAVGGMAAAGLG
+285 PRAVGRVNAAPVDAERVPRRLAAPSRGFAVFAGVL
-298 ALGGAGTSGGAGR
+298 AL
-311 PARRG
+311 
-316 APPAAAIAAAA
+316 
-327 AGIAAVVALP
+327 VALP

-364 YGSGQISLCHAAFGA
+364 RGSGQISLCHAAFGA
-379 VGATAFAHFASSSGL
+379 VGATAFSHCASSSGL
-394 GLPWFAALLLAGA
+394 GLPWGVALFLAGA

-435 AVLMER
+435 AILMER

-455 RHAPRPAFAGGDT
+455 RHAPRPSLAGGDT

-478 VAGCLLVL
+478 AAGCLLVV
-486 AVSRTRLGRLLK
+486 AVSRTRLGRLLR

-510 GLSTNVTRLAAF
+510 GLSTNMTRLAAF

-568 PSAVVAAGL
+568 PSAVIAAVL

-587 GLVAHQ
+587 ALVAHQ
-593 ALLFGAATVLLL
+593 ALLFGLATVALI
-605 AARGATVRPR
+605 AVRGASIRPR
-615 TTRVAERLAAGPVGA
+615 TTRAAERLATSPVRARLAEQGA
-630 RRPGVRGRPSS
+630 TG
-641 GLEPGAAS
+641 

>member
-1 VKDLLPFVVV
+1 MIRDLLPFIVV

-21 AGVGLTL
+21 AGLGLTL

-49 AFFTVHVEWGWPW
+49 VFFTMHVDWGWPW
-62 PVALA
+62 PVALT
-67 LAVAGIGLAGGLL
+67 LAVVGVGVAGGVLV
-80 MERLS
+80 ERLS
-85 RSLRTA
+85 RSLLIA

-102 LLLAVQGG
+102 LLLAVQGL
-110 IEWRYGTAARQPA
+110 IQWRYGTAARQLE
-123 PFLPGTALHLGG
+123 PFLTGTAIRLGG

-146 LVGAAATLAVL
+146 LVGLAAAGGVL
-157 AFLRRSRLGV
+157 AFLRFSRLGV
-167 QMRAVVGNPDLLSL
+167 QMRAVVGNPDLLAL
-181 AGTDPAPVRTAA
+181 AGTDPKPVRTAA
-193 WVIGSGFA
+193 WIIGSGFA

-207 IAPFLGLDAGLLTL
+207 IAPFLGLEATLLTL

-245 LALGVAASLLTKEF
+245 VALGIAANILTKEF
-259 AGRPSLGGL
+259 AGRPALGGL

-273 FLVLVVALVVWP
+273 FIVLVVALVLWP
-285 PRAVGGMAAAGLG
+285 PRAVARPITASFDARRKDSPRAVRRWPPQARLAAIGVGAAAL
-298 ALGGAGTSGGAGR
+298 A
-311 PARRG
+311 
-316 APPAAAIAAAA
+316 
-327 AGIAAVVALP
+327 ALP
-337 HLVGPKLPSYTAAAA
+337 HLAGPKLPSYTAAAA
-352 LVVMFVSLALLV
+352 LVVTFVSLALLV
-364 YGSGQISLCHAAFGA
+364 RGSGQISLCHAAFGA
-379 VGATAFAHFASSSGL
+379 VGATAFSHFASSSGL

-435 AVLMER
+435 AILMER
-441 VAYPTGVMFGATGS
+441 VAYPAGVMFGATGS
-455 RHAPRPAFAGGDT
+455 RRAPRPYFAGGDT

-478 VAGCLLVL
+478 AAACLLVIV
-486 AVSRTRLGRLLK
+486 VSRTRLGRLLR

-537 AAAGNVNGRSF
+537 AGAGNVNGRSF

-568 PSAVVAAGL
+568 PSAIVAAGL

-587 GLVAHQ
+587 ELVAHQ
-593 ALLFGAATVLLL
+593 ALLFGATVVVLL
-605 AARGATVRPR
+605 AVRGVTIRPR
-615 TTRVAERLAAGPVGA
+615 TTRAAERLDGGPVRA
-630 RRPGVRGRPSS
+630 RL
-641 GLEPGAAS
+641 LERGAAA

>member
-1 VKDLLPFVVV
+1 MSDLLPFIVV

-21 AGVGLTL
+21 AGLGLTL

-34 IFNFAHGALAAAAAF
+34 VFNFAHGALAAAAAF

-62 PVALA
+62 PLALA
-67 LAVAGIGLAGGLL
+67 LAVAGVGLVGGLL
-80 MERLS
+80 VERLS
-85 RSLRTA
+85 RSLATA

-102 LLLAVQGG
+102 LLLAVQGL
-110 IEWRYGTAARQPA
+110 IQWRYGTAARQLA
-123 PFLPGTALHLGG
+123 PFLSGTAVHLGG

-146 LVGAAATLAVL
+146 LVGAAAAAGVL
-157 AFLRRSRLGV
+157 AFLRFSRLGV
-167 QMRAVVGNPDLLSL
+167 QMRAVVGNPDLLAL

-193 WVIGSGFA
+193 WIIGSGFA

-245 LALGVAASLLTKEF
+245 LALGVAANILTKEF
-259 AGRPSLGGL
+259 AGRPALGGL

-273 FLVLVVALVVWP
+273 FIVLVVALVLWP
-285 PRAVGGMAAAGLG
+285 PRAVGRANAAPVNPERAPRQ
-298 ALGGAGTSGGAGR
+298 R
-311 PARRG
+311 PARWRLAAVG
-316 APPAAAIAAAA
+316 AGAAAL
-327 AGIAAVVALP
+327 VALP
-337 HLVGPKLPSYTAAAA
+337 HLVGPKLPSYTAGAA
-352 LVVMFVSLALLV
+352 LVVTFVSLALLV
-364 YGSGQISLCHAAFGA
+364 RGSGQISLCHAAFGA
-379 VGATAFAHFASSSGL
+379 VGATAFSHFASSSGL
-394 GLPWFAALLLAGA
+394 GLPWFVALLLAGA

-435 AVLMER
+435 AILMER
-441 VAYPTGVMFGATGS
+441 VAYPTGAMFGATGS
-455 RHAPRPAFAGGDT
+455 RHVPRPSFAGGDT

-478 VAGCLLVL
+478 AAACLLVV
-486 AVSRTRLGRLLK
+486 AVSRTRLGRLLR

-537 AAAGNVNGRSF
+537 AGAGNVNGRSF

-568 PSAVVAAGL
+568 PSAVIAAGL

-593 ALLFGAATVLLL
+593 ALLFGVATVVLL
-605 AARGATVRPR
+605 AVRGMTIRPR
-615 TTRVAERLAAGPVGA
+615 TSRAAERLAGSPVHARLLERGA
-630 RRPGVRGRPSS
+630 T
-641 GLEPGAAS
+641 A

>member
-1 VKDLLPFVVV
+1 MSDFLPFIVV

-21 AGVGLTL
+21 AGLGLTL

-34 IFNFAHGALAAAAAF
+34 VFNFAHGALAAAAAF

-62 PVALA
+62 PVALTI
-67 LAVAGIGLAGGLL
+67 AVTGVGLVGGLL
-80 MERLS
+80 VERLS
-85 RSLRTA
+85 RSLSTS

-102 LLLAVQGG
+102 LLLAVQGL
-110 IEWRYGTAARQPA
+110 IQWRYGTAARQLA
-123 PFLPGTALHLGG
+123 PFLSGTAVHLGG

-146 LVGAAATLAVL
+146 VVGAAAAAGVL
-157 AFLRRSRLGV
+157 AFLRFSRLGV
-167 QMRAVVGNPDLLSL
+167 QMRAVVGNPDLLAL
-181 AGTDPAPVRTAA
+181 AGTDPAPVRAAA
-193 WVIGSGFA
+193 WMIGSGFA

-245 LALGVAASLLTKEF
+245 LALGVAANILTKEF
-259 AGRPSLGGL
+259 AGRPALGGL

-273 FLVLVVALVVWP
+273 FIVLVVALVLWP
-285 PRAVGGMAAAGLG
+285 PRTVGRANPAPVDQERAPRRNAAPLRLAAVLAG
-298 ALGGAGTSGGAGR
+298 
-311 PARRG
+311 
-316 APPAAAIAAAA
+316 
-327 AGIAAVVALP
+327 GIALVALP
-337 HLVGPKLPSYTAAAA
+337 HLVGPKLPSFTAGAA
-352 LVVMFVSLALLV
+352 LVVTFVSLALLV
-364 YGSGQISLCHAAFGA
+364 RGSGQISLCHAAFGA
-379 VGATAFAHFASSSGL
+379 VGATAFSHFASSSGL
-394 GLPWFAALLLAGA
+394 GLPWFVALVLAGA
-407 AAVPIGALVAIPAIR
+407 ATVPLGALVAIPAIR

-435 AVLMER
+435 AILMER
-441 VAYPTGVMFGATGS
+441 VAYPTGAMFGATGS
-455 RHAPRPAFAGGDT
+455 RHAPRPSFAGGDT

-478 VAGCLLVL
+478 VAACLLVV
-486 AVSRTRLGRLLK
+486 AVSRTRLGRLLR

-537 AAAGNVNGRSF
+537 AGAGNVNGRSF

-568 PSAVVAAGL
+568 PSAVIAAVL

-587 GLVAHQ
+587 ALVAHQ
-593 ALLFGAATVLLL
+593 ALLFGAATVVLVAVRGMTIRPRSTRAAERLDGSPVHARLLE
-605 AARGATVRPR
+605 RGAT
-615 TTRVAERLAAGPVGA
+615 A
-630 RRPGVRGRPSS
+630 
-641 GLEPGAAS
+641 

>member
-1 VKDLLPFVVV
+1 VLAVSDLLPFIVV

-21 AGVGLTL
+21 AGLGLTL

-49 AFFTVHVEWGWPW
+49 VFYTMHVDWGWPW

-67 LAVAGIGLAGGLL
+67 LAVTGVGVAGGVLV
-80 MERLS
+80 ERLS
-85 RSLRTA
+85 RSLQFA

-102 LLLAVQGG
+102 LMLAVQGL
-110 IEWRYGTAARQPA
+110 IQWRYGTAARQLE
-123 PFLPGTALHLGG
+123 PFLTGTAVHLGG

-146 LVGAAATLAVL
+146 LVALAAAVGVL
-157 AFLRRSRLGV
+157 AFLRFSRLGV
-167 QMRAVVGNPDLLSL
+167 QMRAVVGNPDLLAL
-181 AGTDPAPVRTAA
+181 AGTDPKPVRTAS
-193 WVIGSGFA
+193 WIIGSGFA

-207 IAPFLGLDAGLLTL
+207 IAPFLGLEATLLTL

-245 LALGVAASLLTKEF
+245 VALGIAANILTKEF
-259 AGRPSLGGL
+259 AGRPALGGL

-273 FLVLVVALVVWP
+273 FIVLVVALVLRP
-285 PRAVGGMAAAGLG
+285 PRAVARPHTAP
-298 ALGGAGTSGGAGR
+298 SDIGR
-311 PARRG
+311 ANRRW
-316 APPAAAIAAAA
+316 PPQGRGAAIAVGAAA
-327 AGIAAVVALP
+327 LIALP

-352 LVVMFVSLALLV
+352 LVVTFVSLALLV
-364 YGSGQISLCHAAFGA
+364 RGSGQISLCHAAFGA
-379 VGATAFAHFASSSGL
+379 VGATAFSHFASSSGL
-394 GLPWFAALLLAGA
+394 GLPWFVALLLAGA

-435 AVLMER
+435 AILMER

-455 RHAPRPAFAGGDT
+455 RQAPRPSFAGGDT
-468 ALFYVTVAVA
+468 ALFYVTVAMA
-478 VAGCLLVL
+478 VAACLLVVG
-486 AVSRTRLGRLLK
+486 VSRTRLGRLLR

-510 GLSTNVTRLAAF
+510 GLATNVTRLAAF
-522 AASAFLAGVAGALLA
+522 AASAYLAGVAGALLA
-537 AAAGNVNGRSF
+537 AGAGNVNGRSF

-568 PSAVVAAGL
+568 PSAVIAAGL

-587 GLVAHQ
+587 DLVAHT
-593 ALLFGAATVLLL
+593 ALLFGATVVVLL
-605 AARGATVRPR
+605 AVRGMTIRPR
-615 TTRVAERLAAGPVGA
+615 STRAAERLDGSPVRA
-630 RRPGVRGRPSS
+630 RL
-641 GLEPGAAS
+641 LERGAAV

>member
-1 VKDLLPFVVV
+1 MLDVRDFLPFIVV

-21 AGVGLTL
+21 AGLGLTL

-49 AFFTVHVEWGWPW
+49 VFFTVHVDWGWPW

-67 LAVAGIGLAGGLL
+67 VAVAGVGVIGGLL
-80 MERLS
+80 VERMS
-85 RSLRTA
+85 RSLSTT

-102 LLLAVQGG
+102 LLLAVQGL
-110 IEWRYGTAARQPA
+110 IQWRYGTAARQLA
-123 PFLPGTALHLGG
+123 PFLSGTAVHLGG

-146 LVGAAATLAVL
+146 LVGAAATAAVL
-157 AFLRRSRLGV
+157 AFLRFSRLGV
-167 QMRAVVGNPDLLSL
+167 QMRAVVGNPDLLAL
-181 AGTDPAPVRTAA
+181 AGTDPAPVRSAA
-193 WVIGSGFA
+193 WIIGSGFA

-245 LALGVAASLLTKEF
+245 VALGVAANILIKQF
-259 AGRPSLGGL
+259 ADRPALAGL

-273 FLVLVVALVVWP
+273 FIVLVVALVLWP
-285 PRAVGGMAAAGLG
+285 PRAVGRVNAAPVDPERVVRRFAVRSRWLAVAAGVV
-298 ALGGAGTSGGAGR
+298 
-311 PARRG
+311 
-316 APPAAAIAAAA
+316 AI
-327 AGIAAVVALP
+327 VALP

-364 YGSGQISLCHAAFGA
+364 RGSGQISLCHAAFGA
-379 VGATAFAHFASSSGL
+379 VGATAFSHFASSSGL
-394 GLPWFAALLLAGA
+394 GLPWALALVLAGA

-435 AVLMER
+435 AILMER

-455 RHAPRPAFAGGDT
+455 RHAPRPALAGGDT

-478 VAGCLLVL
+478 VAGCLLVV
-486 AVSRTRLGRLLK
+486 AVSRTRLGRLLR

-568 PSAVVAAGL
+568 RSAVIAAAL

-587 GLVAHQ
+587 SLVAHQ
-593 ALLFGAATVLLL
+593 ALLFGLATVALISL
-605 AARGATVRPR
+605 RGASIPTR
-615 TTRVAERLAAGPVGA
+615 TSRAEERLATSPVRARLAEQGA
-630 RRPGVRGRPSS
+630 S
-641 GLEPGAAS
+641 A